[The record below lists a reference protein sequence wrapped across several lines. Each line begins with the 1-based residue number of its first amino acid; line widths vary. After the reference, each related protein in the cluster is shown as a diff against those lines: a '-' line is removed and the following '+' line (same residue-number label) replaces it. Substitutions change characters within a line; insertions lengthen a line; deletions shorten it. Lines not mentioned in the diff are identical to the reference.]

1 MYCEPNSTNTIYDP
15 EKVTVID
22 FRSDTFTK
30 PTKKMREAIFRA
42 EVGDDVFNEDPTV
55 KVLQEKAAKMI
66 GMEDAIFVCSGTMG
80 NLISI
85 MVHCDV
91 RGSEAYCG
99 DLAHCL
105 LYEQAGSAQ
114 IAGVNLR
121 TLKNNNNGT
130 FDLQELELKLRR
142 NRDHEP
148 ISKLV
153 LVENTLN
160 GKIVPQNWINELVL
174 FCKKHNLK
182 LHMDGARLWNA
193 SIASK
198 IAAKDIVSGFDS
210 VTFCL
215 SKGLGAPVGSLLC
228 GTKKFIEN
236 ARRIRKVLGGG
247 MRQVGI
253 LAAAGLVALEHIP
266 NLANDHKRAFTLASA
281 IHNIQSSVFLVDLTT
296 VQTNMVFMEVDSNIV
311 HAKKFSNCLQEFD
324 NDDNNDKGVVVK
336 CMVMNESLIRNQM
349 IKKWAK
355 ANGGIEWN
363 L

>member
-1 MYCEPNSTNTIYDP
+1 
-15 EKVTVID
+15 
-22 FRSDTFTK
+22 
-30 PTKKMREAIFRA
+30 MREAIFRA

-311 HAKKFSNCLQEFD
+311 HAKN
-324 NDDNNDKGVVVK
+324 
-336 CMVMNESLIRNQM
+336 SLTVCKNLIMM
-349 IKKWAK
+349 IIMTKM
-355 ANGGIEWN
+355 
-363 L
+363 LS